1 MANIILQS
9 AENSSLL
16 QTLNQSDSKVIP
28 SIYSTKEIYAPSATS
43 WFSDLPPQSE
53 NVTPGGQMTF
63 NIPKYGFL
71 QQILFGFTYTYTSA
85 TVGTGNTLES
95 LHIPAGSAY
104 NMIDRIEFL
113 SSSRVISTMYSQD
126 LIAQHSNLS
135 TDQLYPITRTWAKKQ
150 KDGVIVGTDDV
161 VTDSYLLPI
170 VFGFNMDINTIQ
182 NTSFN
187 EPQSIRIVWSGKL
200 GNLGVKLNFGKTLT
214 SKPVSG
220 SGVVTLPRINYRYK
234 LYNEADTAMIL
245 AENYSEPQLNML
257 TTRAYRENP
266 LELTSDANSD
276 FKFTVNLKNVDVVN
290 DFYIMVLPSVVDGSN
305 ANPNLANVSALQTIS
320 KVTMVASGQEICS
333 ITPEQNYY
341 AMLTEN
347 GFAIKPE
354 TGEGFPSYENLF
366 KIQTGLFENSGGGP
380 WSNGWSLREMNNVS
394 ILVEGKATLPNIL
407 VTCFISETTS
417 TILSTSSNTGRLV
430 NSLVN

>member
-16 QTLNQSDSKVIP
+16 QTLNQSDSKVID
-28 SIYSTKEIYAPSATS
+28 SIYSTKEIYSPSATS

-85 TVGTGNTLES
+85 VVGTDT

-113 SSSRVISTMYSQD
+113 SSSRVISTLYSQD

-135 TDQLYPITRTWAKKQ
+135 TDQLYPITRTWSKKQ
-150 KDGVIVGTDDV
+150 KDGAVVGTNDV

-170 VFGFNMDINTIQ
+170 VFGFNMDINTVQ

-200 GNLGVKLNFGKTLT
+200 ANLAVKLNAAKTAT

-245 AENYSEPQLNML
+245 SENYSEPQLNML

-266 LELTSDANSD
+266 LELTSDGNSD

-290 DFYIMVLPSVVDGSN
+290 AFYIMVLPSVVDGTN
-305 ANPNLANVSALQTIS
+305 GNPNLANVTALQTIS
-320 KVTMVASGQEICS
+320 KVTMIASGQEICS
-333 ITPEQNYY
+333 LTPEQNYY
-341 AMLTEN
+341 AMLTDN

-354 TGEGFPSYENLF
+354 TGEGFPSYVDVF
-366 KIQTGLFENSGGGP
+366 KIQTGLWENQGGV

-407 VTCFISETTS
+407 VTCFVSETTS

>member
-1 MANIILQS
+1 MSNIILQS

-53 NVTPGGQMTF
+53 NINPGGQMTF
-63 NIPKYGFL
+63 NVPKYGFL
-71 QQILFGFTYTYTSA
+71 QQILFGFSYTYTSP
-85 TVGTGNTLES
+85 VVTGETLH
-95 LHIPAGSAY
+95 LPVGSAY

-113 SSSRVISTMYSQD
+113 SSSRVISTLYSQD
-126 LIAQHSNLS
+126 LIAQHSNLAA
-135 TDQLYPITRTWAKKQ
+135 DQLYPISRTWAKQK
-150 KDGVIVGTDDV
+150 KDGTVVTGNDV
-161 VTDSYLLPI
+161 VTDSFLLPI

-200 GNLGVKLNFGKTLT
+200 NNLGVKVVTADSTVK
-214 SKPVSG
+214 KPVNG
-220 SGVVTLPRINYRYK
+220 SGVVSLPRINYRYK

-266 LELTSDANSD
+266 QELTSGTDKS

-290 DFYIMVLPSVVDGSN
+290 AFYVMVLPSVVDGSTLDT
-305 ANPNLANVSALQTIS
+305 ALANVSALQTIS
-320 KVTMVASGQEICS
+320 KVTMVASGQEICTL
-333 ITPEQNYY
+333 TPEQNYY
-341 AMLTEN
+341 GMLTEN
-347 GFAIKPE
+347 GFAQKASP
-354 TGEGFPSYENLF
+354 GSGSFSYIDVF
-366 KIQTGLFENSGGGP
+366 KIQTGLWENSGGGV

-394 ILVEGKATLPNIL
+394 LVVEGESNIASTLL
-407 VTCFISETTS
+407 TCVVSETTS